1 MKRIDQMQNSV
12 PSFSRLRKP
21 RELATY
27 RPEASSGKLSS
38 SSSSSSTSANR
49 SDGVMEYWSVG
60 LQTSEIWAQSKV
72 ASPNSASCIGINNN
86 RTSGSSSLPVRDFRG
101 LSLEL
106 FARSVMN
113 SETVLP
119 KAVKTAGLNNAPIEW
134 GLRQRRLAATI
145 SLERRVVSK
154 Q

>member
-1 MKRIDQMQNSV
+1 MKRIDQERNSV
-12 PSFSRLRKP
+12 PSF
-21 RELATY
+21 
-27 RPEASSGKLSS
+27 S

-60 LQTSEIWAQSKV
+60 IQTSENWAQSKV
-72 ASPNSASCIGINNN
+72 ASPYSASHIGINNN
-86 RTSGSSSLPVRDFRG
+86 RTSGSSFLTVRVFCG

-106 FARSVMN
+106 FAGSVMSN
-113 SETVLP
+113 ETVLP
-119 KAVKTAGLNNAPIEW
+119 EAVKAAGLMMPRLNW
-134 GLRQRRLAATI
+134 GYASDASPRRAVTI